1 MQEDGRVGV
10 WEALETLAHP
20 LTPLVLFFLTAPL
33 LWFYYIYQPCFISYD
48 FEAAVAHEIGHVL
61 GFDHPDQYPAL
72 NLNTTLPMSAASCH
86 EQMVGS
92 GSNEFLPTPTAADGG
107 ALDTIHVTWLSPC
120 SMLSLS
126 RTRYLVITPCISR
139 RARQHHALAH
149 QEPRT
154 RLPLDGRPGR

>member
-1 MQEDGRVGV
+1 MGV

-86 EQMVGS
+86 EQAVGS

-107 ALDTIHVTWLSPC
+107 ALDTIHVT
-120 SMLSLS
+120 
-126 RTRYLVITPCISR
+126 
-139 RARQHHALAH
+139 
-149 QEPRT
+149 
-154 RLPLDGRPGR
+154 